1 MSVKLKWDIL
11 KMRFE
16 DINEQ
21 FKQRSLSCEEA
32 ALLLGMSPRTFLR
45 KRNRYE
51 ENEFDGAYDRRIGRP
66 SNNRAIDDEIKA
78 MTKLYESKYRGF
90 SVKHFHEH
98 YEKEVEKP
106 RSYNWCRSKLHEA
119 GLARKGKRGGPHR
132 RRRERKPM
140 QGMMLHQDAS
150 THLWIEDLG
159 YSLDLIVTLDD
170 ATSEITS
177 CFLAPQEGTVTSLQ
191 GIKVTILKKG
201 VFCSFYTDRGS
212 HYAYTPEAG
221 GKVDKS
227 RLTQVGRA
235 LNELGIQHI
244 HAYSPEA
251 RGRSE
256 RMFGTLQG
264 RLPQELTLHGIKTME
279 EANKY
284 IQEVYLPAH
293 NARFSKAPSDSKTA
307 YVEWALKERLDEL
320 LCIKEKRVV
329 QKDNTVRY
337 EKKILQ
343 IPQQEHRYHYV
354 KSDVEVREYLDKS
367 LAVFYGHM
375 CLGRYDQVGNI
386 IAVESRKREETKA
399 A

>member
-51 ENEFDGAYDRRIGRP
+51 ENEFDGRYDRRIGRP
-66 SNNRAIDDEIKA
+66 SNNRAMDEETEA
-78 MTKLYESKYRGF
+78 LTKLYETRYRGF

-98 YEKEVEKP
+98 YVKEVEKP
-106 RSYNWCRSKLHEA
+106 RSYNWSRSKLHEA
-119 GLARKGKRGGPHR
+119 GLVRKSKRGGPHR

-159 YSLDLIVTLDD
+159 YCVDLIATLDD
-170 ATSEITS
+170 ATSEVTS

-191 GIKVTILKKG
+191 GIKETILKKG

-235 LNELGIQHI
+235 LKELGIQHI

-279 EANKY
+279 EANEY

-293 NARFSKAPSDSKTA
+293 NARFSKAPSDPKTA
-307 YVEWALKERLDEL
+307 YVKWTIKERLDEL

-337 EKKILQ
+337 ENKILQ

-367 LAVFYGHM
+367 LAIFFGHM
-375 CLGRYDQVGNI
+375 CLGRYDQVGNL
-386 IAVESRKREETKA
+386 IAVESKKREEVKA